1 MKLGTWLVEKLNPT
15 EKLNPA
21 QRWIAQEEPENS
33 SREPDRSYIFYY
45 ENLEIV
51 NRAVNMVVDDSAEIN
66 YTISGEKVGDAM
78 RVGVK
83 RKTVDT
89 LLNYKPNPFQDIH
102 SFRRNLLMDMLL
114 DGNMFIYFD
123 GAHLYHLPSSRM
135 IIHADPET
143 FIERYEFDGRIDY
156 SPNEIIHI
164 KDNSSQSIYRGIS
177 RLRPAVR
184 TMKLMK
190 SMRDFQDNFFNNG
203 AVPGLVIKTPDT
215 LSPRIKDRMK
225 QDWKQQYRP
234 QSGGRNP
241 MILDGGMEIDSISN
255 VNFKDLDFGPSIE
268 ANEKIILKALGVP
281 PILIDSG
288 NNANI
293 RPNHRI
299 YYLETIIPIIKKLNS
314 AYQAFFGFEIYEDL
328 AGIPALQPELRDE
341 ATYYSTLVNGGI
353 ITPDEARF
361 GMGKEPL
368 PNGAGTQI
376 RVPANI
382 AGSAVN
388 PSLGGRPPQ
397 GDEE

>member
-1 MKLGTWLVEKLNPT
+1 MKLGSWLV

-21 QRWIAQEEPENS
+21 QRWIALEQPESS

-51 NRAVNMVVDDSAEIN
+51 NRAVNMVVDDASEIN
-66 YTISGEKVGDAM
+66 YTVTPEKVGEGGT
-78 RVGVK
+78 RSGIK

-89 LLNYKPNPFQDIH
+89 LLNYQPNPFQDINA
-102 SFRRNLLMDMLL
+102 FRRNLLMDMLL

-123 GAHLYHLPSSRM
+123 GSHLYHLPSSRM
-135 IIHADPET
+135 IIHADEET
-143 FIERYEFDGRIDY
+143 YIEKFEFDGRIDY
-156 SPNEIIHI
+156 TPNEIIHI

-215 LSPRIKDRMK
+215 LSQRIKDRMK
-225 QDWKQQYRP
+225 EEWKQSYKP

-241 MILDGGMEIDSISN
+241 MILDGGMSVDSISN
-255 VNFKDLDFGPSIE
+255 VSFKDLDFGPSIE
-268 ANEKIILKALGVP
+268 ANEKVILKALGVP

-293 RPNHRI
+293 RPNHRV
-299 YYLETIIPIIKKLNS
+299 YYLETIIPILKKLNS
-314 AYQAFFGFEIYEDL
+314 AYQAFFGFEIYEDI
-328 AGIPALQPELRDE
+328 AGIPALQPELKDE

-361 GMGKEPL
+361 GMGKDPL
-368 PNGAGTQI
+368 PNGSGTKI
-376 RVPANI
+376 RIPANI
-382 AGSAVN
+382 AGSAVD

-397 GDEE
+397 GEEE